1 MKIAILGAMAEEI
14 EPLFS
19 YLTHSDSDHNSIPIH
34 STEHAGHHYY
44 EANYKGLDIVIAYSK
59 IGKVHAAIAATV
71 LIEKFKC
78 THILFSGV
86 AGAINPALKI
96 GDLVIATE
104 LCQHDI
110 DITAFGHEPGFIPGS
125 KTFIPTC
132 PTLLSVAE
140 GIAIEH
146 NLKVIKGC
154 IATGDQFIHSQE
166 KKDYIL
172 NQFKAD
178 AIEMEG
184 SAVAT
189 VCDAFSVPLFLLR
202 SISDTA
208 DMDAN
213 FNFEEFLD
221 TATKNSSAF
230 IIKMIDVLSSNE
242 SCK

>member
-1 MKIAILGAMAEEI
+1 MAEEI

-19 YLTHSDSDHNSIPIH
+19 YLTHSDSSHKGIPLH
-34 STEHAGHHYY
+34 STAHAGHKYY
-44 EANYKGLDIVIAYSK
+44 EAKYKDLDIVLAYSK
-59 IGKVHAAIAATV
+59 IGKVHAAIAATI
-71 LIEKFKC
+71 LIEKFGC
-78 THILFSGV
+78 THMLFSGV
-86 AGAINPALKI
+86 AGAINPSLKI

-125 KTFIPTC
+125 KTFISTC

-140 GIAIEH
+140 EIAKNH
-146 NLKVIKGC
+146 HLTVVKGC

-166 KKDYIL
+166 KKDYIF

-189 VCDAFSVPLFLLR
+189 VCDSFSIPLFLIR

-221 TATKNSSAF
+221 TATKNSSGF
-230 IIKMIDVLSSNE
+230 IIKMLDKLSTNKD
-242 SCK
+242 CN